1 MYISIQISK
10 NKLNKKGDGL
20 LNLGFFKEVEN
31 SLKNIITQEFIN
43 ELSKFLNKNSTL
55 REEDCLYF
63 VVSGNPNQVYLQN
76 TNTDKVFEEKNL
88 PQEIKNVVS
97 EGYILRYK
105 NGQYKIEEEL
115 TDEYFESQIDIAEYK
130 KIQEQFINESNI
142 SKINSNTKFTMVS
155 RNKNYTILEYE
166 KNKNIK
172 VPNVLLPYFM
182 NANKVLHYED
192 GKFKII

>member
-1 MYISIQISK
+1 M
-10 NKLNKKGDGL
+10 
-20 LNLGFFKEVEN
+20 NLGFFKEVEN

-142 SKINSNTKFTMVS
+142 SKIDSNTKFTMVS

>member
-142 SKINSNTKFTMVS
+142 SKIDSNTKFTMVS

-182 NANKVLHYED
+182 NTNKVLHYED
-192 GKFKII
+192 GKFKTI

>member
-142 SKINSNTKFTMVS
+142 SKIDSNTKFTMVS

-166 KNKNIK
+166 KNKSIK

-192 GKFKII
+192 GKFKTI

>member
-31 SLKNIITQEFIN
+31 SLKNIITQELIN

-142 SKINSNTKFTMVS
+142 SKIDSNTKFTMVS

>member
-43 ELSKFLNKNSTL
+43 ELSKFLNKNSSL

-142 SKINSNTKFTMVS
+142 SKIDSNTKFTMVS

-182 NANKVLHYED
+182 NTNKVLHYED
-192 GKFKII
+192 GKFKTI

>member
-10 NKLNKKGDGL
+10 NKLNKKGDGI
-20 LNLGFFKEVEN
+20 LNLDFFKEVEN
-31 SLKNIITQEFIN
+31 SFKNITTKEFIN
-43 ELSKFLNKNSTL
+43 ELSKSLNKNSTL

-63 VVSGNPNQVYLQN
+63 VVSGTPNQVYLQN

-88 PQEIKNVVS
+88 PQAIKNVVS

-192 GKFKII
+192 GKFKTI